1 MASASILPL
10 VLSARAIVRA
20 CSKQQSLAHA
30 AEDNGHQARHVPNVI
45 VADSSSHSDISFL
58 V

>member
-1 MASASILPL
+1 MASASFLSL

-20 CSKQQSLAHA
+20 CSKQQSLTHA
-30 AEDNGHQARHVPNVI
+30 AEDNGHQVMHVPNVI
-45 VADSSSHSDISFL
+45 VADSSSDSDISFL